1 MDLRRQKRFSVK
13 LQSIMVGAPRKEWAG
28 VVMNLSKTGCLIECD
43 AQVYAGM
50 SVAIRIEVPSEAAPL
65 LIERA
70 AVRWNRGRQVGVSFV
85 SVAQPQQER
94 LNQLLLHAQQ
104 ESPNE

>member
-13 LQSIMVGAPRKEWAG
+13 LQSMMIGGPRKEWAG
-28 VVMNLSKTGCLIECD
+28 AIINLSKTGCLVECD

-50 SVAIRIEVPSEAAPL
+50 SVAIRIEVPEEAAPIL
-65 LIERA
+65 VERA

-85 SVAQPQQER
+85 SMAPPQQER
-94 LNQLLLHAQQ
+94 LNQLLQRVMQ
-104 ESPNE
+104 ELPQ

>member
-1 MDLRRQKRFSVK
+1 MDLRRQKRFAVQ
-13 LQSIMVGAPRKEWAG
+13 LQSIMIVAPRKEWAG

-50 SVAIRIEVPSEAAPL
+50 SVAIRIEVPAEAAPL
-65 LIERA
+65 LIDRA

-85 SVAQPQQER
+85 SITQPQQER
-94 LNQLLLHAQQ
+94 LNQLLLQVKPEISQ
-104 ESPNE
+104 

>member
-1 MDLRRQKRFSVK
+1 MDLRRQKRFAVK
-13 LQSIMVGAPRKEWAG
+13 LQSIMIGAPRQEWAG

-43 AQVYAGM
+43 AQVYGGM
-50 SVAIRIEVPSEAAPL
+50 PVAIRIEVPAEAAPL

-85 SVAQPQQER
+85 SMAQPQQER
-94 LNQLLLHAQQ
+94 LNQLLLQAKPETSQ
-104 ESPNE
+104 

>member
-13 LQSIMVGAPRKEWAG
+13 LQSIMTGSPRKEWAG

-50 SVAIRIEVPSEAAPL
+50 SVAVRIEVPAEAAPL

-70 AVRWNRGRQVGVSFV
+70 AVRWNRGRQVGVGFV
-85 SVAQPQQER
+85 SMTQPQQER
-94 LNQLLLHAQQ
+94 LNQLLLHVKPETAQ
-104 ESPNE
+104 

>member
-1 MDLRRQKRFSVK
+1 MDLRRQKRFPVK

-50 SVAIRIEVPSEAAPL
+50 TVAIRIEVPAETAPL

-85 SVAQPQQER
+85 SMAQPQQER
-94 LNQLLLHAQQ
+94 LNQLLLQVKPEISQ
-104 ESPNE
+104 

>member
-1 MDLRRQKRFSVK
+1 MDLRRQKRFAVQ
-13 LQSIMVGAPRKEWAG
+13 LQSIMIGAPRKEWAG

-50 SVAIRIEVPSEAAPL
+50 SVAIRIEVPAEAAPL
-65 LIERA
+65 LIDRA

-85 SVAQPQQER
+85 SITQPQQER
-94 LNQLLLHAQQ
+94 LNQLLLQVKPEISQ
-104 ESPNE
+104 

>member
-13 LQSIMVGAPRKEWAG
+13 LQSIMTGSPRKEWAG

-50 SVAIRIEVPSEAAPL
+50 SVAIRIEVPAGAAPL

-70 AVRWNRGRQVGVSFV
+70 AVRWSRGRQVGVSFV
-85 SVAQPQQER
+85 SIAQPQQER
-94 LNQLLLHAQQ
+94 LNQLLLQAKPETSQ
-104 ESPNE
+104 